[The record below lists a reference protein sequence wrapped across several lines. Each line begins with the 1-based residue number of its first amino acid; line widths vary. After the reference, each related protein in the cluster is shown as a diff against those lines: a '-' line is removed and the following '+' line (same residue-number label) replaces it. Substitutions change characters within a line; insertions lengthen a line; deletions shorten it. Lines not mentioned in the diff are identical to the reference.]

1 MLSTV
6 NMNAKVLSGCGQV
19 EIVDIVLRL
28 KDQLNKLDIHK
39 TSERNK
45 IQSQLLNIIQ
55 SIDDELKSILLSS
68 EAIFDVFNLI

>member
-6 NMNAKVLSGCGQV
+6 DMNSEVLSSCGQV

-28 KDQLNKLDIHK
+28 KDRLSELDIHK
-39 TSERNK
+39 TNERDK
-45 IQSQLLNIIQ
+45 VQSQLENIIQ

-68 EAIFDVFNLI
+68 EALRDVFNII